1 MGAIDVDD
9 AWSMV
14 FACFGARERGGGVE
28 EDSVAVRWTTGTEV
42 GRGGEGAGRA
52 GRAGRAGDGTTRRA
66 RTMGAMMMMMMMCV
80 IKKV

>member
-14 FACFGARERGGGVE
+14 FACFGARERGGGRE

-42 GRGGEGAGRA
+42 GRGGELSL
-52 GRAGRAGDGTTRRA
+52 
-66 RTMGAMMMMMMMCV
+66 
-80 IKKV
+80 IHI